1 MKILNQKS
9 MDEKLTQAASVVP
22 EKMVSEIKSFI
33 LSTDDSPRMTPSSTI
48 SIRTDLRPIESWT
61 GRARCGHSST

>member
-1 MKILNQKS
+1 
-9 MDEKLTQAASVVP
+9 
-22 EKMVSEIKSFI
+22 
-33 LSTDDSPRMTPSSTI
+33 MTPSSTI